1 MSEKVY
7 LCQAIS
13 AEPKLLLRLLTVKSG
28 WNCLFLLFVL
38 SLNLILSLHG
48 MCVQSVSKSE
58 RYYKFP
64 IKKIGMIL

>member
-28 WNCLFLLFVL
+28 WNCLLFVL